1 MQEPTLDFWRGYGED
16 FTWISEMK
24 RNVRALYR
32 SFKFKRLLKIKR
44 NGDKHS
50 IYVILGNKDVK
61 LLADYKRLRI
71 TAIRNIELIRGY
83 SGNGEL
89 NNVLSVKMKLADGRE
104 IKVEEDNETW
114 TFKGAK
120 QLLKAL
126 GAETAEV

>member
-1 MQEPTLDFWRGYGED
+1 MQEATLDFWRGYGED

-44 NGDKHS
+44 NRDEHS
-50 IYVILGNKDVK
+50 TYILLGNRDIQ
-61 LLADYKRLRI
+61 LLADYGKLRI
-71 TAIRNIELIRGY
+71 TAIKELEITRGY
-83 SGNGEL
+83 SGNGKL
-89 NNVLSVKMKLADGRE
+89 NNVLAVRMKLVDGRQ
-104 IKVEEDNETW
+104 ITIEDDETW

>member
-16 FTWISEMK
+16 FTFLAEMK

-44 NGDKHS
+44 NGDEHS
-50 IYVILGNKDVK
+50 TYVILGNNEVQ
-61 LLADYKRLRI
+61 LLADYENLRI
-71 TAIRNIELIRGY
+71 TSIKQLEIERGY

-89 NNVLSVKMKLADGRE
+89 NELLMVKMKLADGRA
-104 IKVEEDNETW
+104 ITIEDNETW